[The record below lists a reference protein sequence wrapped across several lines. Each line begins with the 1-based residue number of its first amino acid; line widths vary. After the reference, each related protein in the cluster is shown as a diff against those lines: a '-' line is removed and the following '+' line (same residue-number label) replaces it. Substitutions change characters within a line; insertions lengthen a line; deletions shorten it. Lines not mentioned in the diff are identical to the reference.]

1 MLLLFRMELV
11 PEVNHKLEN
20 MIFGYIDELKENL
33 VEPHDSEDEEE
44 EHNRLPLGHLEYE
57 ENTTER
63 EDVLFWEVSKC
74 YDFPITELNMLLVY
88 IKTNSKYFEMK
99 YSNYDAI
106 FEDGVLVNN
115 DNFDGDCYYSFLRD
129 VTTIFYEKN
138 KRLFLD
144 YLDLAVDLK

>member
-1 MLLLFRMELV
+1 MLLLSRMELV
-11 PEVNHKLEN
+11 PEVSNKLEN

-99 YSNYDAI
+99 YSNYNMQK
-106 FEDGVLVNN
+106 FVNM
-115 DNFDGDCYYSFLRD
+115 
-129 VTTIFYEKN
+129 
-138 KRLFLD
+138 
-144 YLDLAVDLK
+144 

>member
-1 MLLLFRMELV
+1 MELV

-20 MIFGYIDELKENL
+20 MIFGYIDELKDYL
-33 VEPHDSEDEEE
+33 VEPHDSEPWDEDEQ
-44 EHNRLPLGHLEYE
+44 HSRLPLGHLEYE

-63 EDVLFWEVSKC
+63 EDVIFWEVSAC

-88 IKTNSKYFEMK
+88 VKTNSKYFEMK
-99 YSNYDAI
+99 YSNYDGI
-106 FEDGVLVNN
+106 FEDGNLTNN

-129 VTTIFYEKN
+129 VTTIFYENN